1 MFINI
6 DGLNINYIDSGDKNS
21 ENAILLLHG
30 WGSNITLFQKMIDM
44 LSPYMRVVAP
54 DMAGFGESDEPK
66 EPWCVDD
73 YVVLVDKFCKAVD
86 LKNPIVLGH
95 SFGGRVIIK
104 SVTGENPTMNP
115 PKIILTD
122 SAGIK
127 PRQSLKSKINTRMY
141 KIGRAFMSTALMKK
155 LFPNAVENMRNKRG
169 SADYRAASPIMRQ
182 TLVKVVNED
191 LTHLLSDIKQST
203 LLIWGDK
210 DDATPLSDGQLME
223 KLISD
228 SGLVVINGAGHY
240 AFLEGWYTFS
250 RVLASFLN
258 LNQ

>member
-54 DMAGFGESDEPK
+54 DMPGFGESDEPN
-66 EPWCVDD
+66 EPWNVDN
-73 YVVLVDKFCKAVD
+73 YVQFIEKFCKTVS
-86 LKNPIVLGH
+86 LENPIVLGH

-104 SVTGENPTMNP
+104 SVTGDKPTMNP

-127 PRQSLKSKINTRMY
+127 PKQSLKSKVNTKMY
-141 KIGRAFMSTALMKK
+141 KMGRSVMSTAPMKK
-155 LFPNAVENMRNKRG
+155 LFPDAVENMRNKRG
-169 SADYRAASPIMRQ
+169 SADYRAASPVMRA
-182 TLVKVVNED
+182 TLVNVVNED
-191 LTHLLSDIKQST
+191 LTHLLSEIKQST
-203 LLIWGDK
+203 LLVWGDK

-223 KLISD
+223 KLIPD
-228 SGLVVINGAGHY
+228 SGLVVIEGTGHY

-250 RVLASFLN
+250 RVLASFLEIK
-258 LNQ
+258 

>member
-1 MFINI
+1 
-6 DGLNINYIDSGDKNS
+6 
-21 ENAILLLHG
+21 
-30 WGSNITLFQKMIDM
+30 
-44 LSPYMRVVAP
+44 
-54 DMAGFGESDEPK
+54 
-66 EPWCVDD
+66 
-73 YVVLVDKFCKAVD
+73 
-86 LKNPIVLGH
+86 PIVLGH